1 MTEVKINT
9 SRIGP
14 PGQELCRATARC
26 ELFADSDEHE
36 SMMKAVQEAKDRLLA
51 AEKAAFA
58 AAPPHITANG
68 MGIVQTKGKAVSDRF
83 FAALDKAGVVDAS
96 LKRAAELQRMLD
108 LREAQLADCTRAML
122 KVATLIRDAINS
134 ADEDG
139 QVDVENTGTRRHQI
153 DVFEDCAAHLET
165 VRATK

>member
-1 MTEVKINT
+1 MSDNVKINT

-14 PGQELCRATARC
+14 PGRELCRATARC

-68 MGIVQTKGKAVSDRF
+68 MGIVQTKGKAVSDKF

-96 LKRAAELQRMLD
+96 LKRVVELQRMLD
-108 LREAQLADCTRAML
+108 LREAQLADCTRAMRE
-122 KVATLIRDAINS
+122 VAARLRFEPDA
-134 ADEDG
+134 DPD
-139 QVDVENTGTRRHQI
+139 DM
-153 DVFEDCAAHLET
+153 AAALET
-165 VRATK
+165 ARAGK